1 MKNRKEE
8 NNPIV
13 RKDDLEVY
21 LSKEDNEWLRNY
33 IKKILTEEGG
43 SKPTWLIKIIKDT
56 IKNELTN
63 NLKIHLSGYSSIRA
77 DISYDGHT
85 ITSASKYLPR

>member
-1 MKNRKEE
+1 MKSRKEE

-21 LSKEDNEWLRNY
+21 LSKEDNEWLRDY
-33 IKKILTEEGG
+33 IKEILTEEGKH
-43 SKPTWLIKIIKDT
+43 KPAWLVKIIKDT
-56 IKNELTN
+56 IKTELTD

-77 DISYDGHT
+77 EISYDGST
-85 ITSASKYLPR
+85 ITSASKYFPR